1 MNEAFWSLA
10 HRQGGRENLYPGLTL
25 NFPMELFL
33 TPQWGTWEGTMEAE
47 SLQKSLRD
55 LKGVKTRKW
64 KTRQHLGRDPPR

>member
-25 NFPMELFL
+25 NFPIELFP

-47 SLQKSLRD
+47 SPQKSLRD
-55 LKGVKTRKW
+55 LNGDKLEKGKPGNTW
-64 KTRQHLGRDPPR
+64 EDTPR